1 VNWGLAIAALAVGG
15 SLAGVLSDVSAALF
29 LASGI
34 ACGAAAALE
43 LTQQTRKVC
52 ICAAIFCAA
61 AWNGA
66 AARDAMLSSPLQTWY
81 RSIAAAGRLS
91 EVVFVRGSL
100 SADAAQTERGIRL
113 LVDVDALRAVGEPW
127 RAMTGRV
134 QLHFTGT
141 DAANRARAW
150 TAGRTVVVPALLRE
164 PQVFRNPGVAGEK
177 WLQLHRTADLVGTV
191 KSSALVIVGAS
202 GWLND
207 LAAAVRS
214 RVRAAAA
221 DVVAPRSI
229 QAAAIMSAIL
239 IGDRAGLDDEVQR
252 QMRAAGTYHVIAIS
266 GGNVALLTG
275 ACFLLLRH
283 ILRSFRTV
291 AAVTIALV
299 LSYSWIVGGEAS
311 VQRAAVAATVYLLM
325 SLWGWRSSP
334 VQILAITAVV
344 LLLAQPLTAIDI
356 GAWLSFGATFG
367 IVVGARRFVTWA
379 GGDHASSEGQAP
391 RSRGERIA
399 HSAWRML
406 LGLFAS
412 TLAAELVLAPMMAA
426 IFARVGPL
434 GLVLNF
440 VAIPAMA
447 VVQFAGFAVLAIHGW
462 PSAAALAGRLV
473 AIAADA
479 LTGSAGAVDSAPWL
493 VWRVPPTP
501 VVLTIAYYAALGA
514 ACAQRGW
521 SRLRRLCVGAAALF
535 LVLIVTAP
543 GIESAAPSGGRLRI
557 TVLDVGQ
564 GDATLVQFPDR
575 HSLLIDAG
583 GGVGATGFG
592 ERVITP
598 ALWSLGTRRLD
609 WLAITHPDID
619 HIGGA
624 IDVQRDFAPREV
636 WESIPVPP
644 NAELVALRRA
654 SHERSIA
661 WRQLL
666 AGDRLEIGSVS
677 IETVHPPAPEW
688 ERRRVRNDD
697 SMVLRL
703 QFGNLDLLLTGDAG
717 AEFERRFAGE
727 RLLPLRIVKVAHHGS
742 RSSSSPAFVRSFKPQ
757 VAVVSAGRGNLFG
770 HPSPDVLDR
779 FAQAGAVIFRTDIDG
794 AIVIETD
801 GATVDVMSMTGRR
814 LSLVS
819 PAARPVPAQPPS
831 PRAPFGLRAP
841 ARLPMRQIVD

>member
-1 VNWGLAIAALAVGG
+1 LAIAALAIGG
-15 SLAGVLSDVSAALF
+15 SVAGVLSDVSDVLF
-29 LASGI
+29 LAAGI
-34 ACGAAAALE
+34 AGGAAAALE
-43 LTQQTRKVC
+43 LPRQPRAGC

-100 SADAAQTERGIRL
+100 AADAAETERGIRL
-113 LVDVDALRAVGEPW
+113 LVDVDAVRPVGEPW
-127 RAMTGRV
+127 RPMTGRI
-134 QLHFTGT
+134 QMHFSGT
-141 DAANRARAW
+141 DAAERARTRTW
-150 TAGRTVVVPALLRE
+150 IAGRTVVAPALLRE
-164 PQVFRNPGVAGEK
+164 PQAFRNPGGAGEK

-191 KSSALVIVGAS
+191 KSSALVTVGAS
-202 GWLND
+202 GWWND

-221 DVVAPRSI
+221 SVVAPRSI

-239 IGDRAGLDDEVQR
+239 IGDRAGLDDDVQR

-275 ACFLLLRH
+275 ACFVLLRH
-283 ILRSFRTV
+283 LVRSFRTV
-291 AAVTIALV
+291 AAVTIGLV

-311 VQRAAVAATVYLLM
+311 VQRAAVAATVYLLI
-325 SLWGWRSSP
+325 SLWGWRSSALQ
-334 VQILAITAVV
+334 VLVITALV
-344 LLLAQPLTAIDI
+344 LTLAQPLTAIDV
-356 GAWLSFGATFG
+356 GAWLSFGATCG

-379 GGDHASSEGQAP
+379 GGDHASTERQPP
-391 RSRGERIA
+391 RPRGERA
-399 HSAWRML
+399 ARAVWRIL

-412 TLAAELVLAPMMAA
+412 TLAAELVLAPVSAA
-426 IFARVGPL
+426 IFSRVGVL

-447 VVQFAGFAVLAIHGW
+447 VVQFAGLAVLAIHGW
-462 PSAAALAGRLV
+462 WPSGAALAGRVV
-473 AIAADA
+473 ALAADA
-479 LTGSAGAVDSAPWL
+479 LIGSASAVDSAPWL

-514 ACAQRGW
+514 ACVQRGS
-521 SRLRRLCVGAAALF
+521 SRARRLCVGAAALF

-583 GGVGATGFG
+583 GGVGASGFG
-592 ERVITP
+592 ARVVTP

-609 WLAITHPDID
+609 WIAITHPDID

-636 WESIPVPP
+636 WESVPVPP
-644 NAELVALRRA
+644 NPELTALRRA

-661 WRQLL
+661 WRQIL
-666 AGDRLEIGSVS
+666 AGHRLEVGSVT
-677 IETVHPPAPEW
+677 IEALHPPAPEW

-703 QFGNLDLLLTGDAG
+703 QFGNLDLLMTGDAG
-717 AEFERRFAGE
+717 AEFERRFVGE

-742 RSSSSPAFVRSFKPQ
+742 RSSSSPAFVRTFKPQ

-770 HPSPDVLDR
+770 HPAPEVIDR
-779 FAQAGAVIFRTDIDG
+779 FAQAGAVIFRTDLDG

-801 GATVDVMSMTGRR
+801 GATVDVMSMSGRR
-814 LSLVS
+814 WSFAS
-819 PAARPVPAQPPS
+819 PAARPVPAQPWS
-831 PRAPFGLRAP
+831 PREPFGLHAP
-841 ARLPMRQIVD
+841 ARLPLRQIVD